1 MATKINIRS
10 PFYYKISDGNLA
22 SATLS
27 VKIGTGL
34 VGSAPERYSL
44 SKTELDSNNYVVF
57 EISELVRD
65 YITTEF
71 SGSYNNEPVWVKLDY
86 TILNAAGGTVTNGS
100 DTYLA
105 FSGYVEY
112 EGGIQN
118 NSGSTNQG
126 SRNKLFSNDKIFI
139 PDGETLVIPVLT
151 EDVADVTFTG
161 DTTTVVT
168 TTSTTDTSSKIGYA
182 SVDLSSV
189 GNVTNVLIETIT
201 GDINVPVEVI
211 DCSKYDPLKVTF
223 YNKHGA
229 LQDLFF
235 FAKNI
240 ESVSRTAE
248 GYKSSVYNAG
258 TNSYSTTQHQ
268 YANLSVTGKE
278 RITLNTGYVSQDY
291 NEPIKELMMSE
302 KVWLTKSGT
311 VYPIKVS
318 SSSIQFKNRLNDSL
332 VAYTI
337 EAEYAF
343 DAVQNVR

>member
-10 PFYYKISDGNLA
+10 PFYYKISDSNLTT
-22 SATLS
+22 ATLS
-27 VKIGTGL
+27 VKVGTGL
-34 VGSAPERYSL
+34 VGDAPERYSL
-44 SKTELDSNNYVVF
+44 TKTELGTNNYVVF

-86 TILNAAGGTVTNGS
+86 LINGGAQGSGS

-105 FSGYVEY
+105 FSGYAEY
-112 EGGIQN
+112 DGGIQN
-118 NSGSTNQG
+118 NSVSTNQG
-126 SRNKLFSNDKIFI
+126 SRNKLFSNNKIFI
-139 PDGETLVIPVLT
+139 PDNEVLRVPVFT
-151 EDVADVTFTG
+151 EEVADVTFTG

-168 TTSTTDTSSKIGYA
+168 TTSTTNTDSKIAYA

-189 GNVTNVLIETIT
+189 GNVSTVTIGTIT
-201 GDINVPVEVI
+201 GDITVPVEVI
-211 DCSKYDPLKVTF
+211 DCSKYDPIKVTF

-240 ESVSRTAE
+240 ESASRTAE
-248 GYKSSVYNAG
+248 KYKSSVYNAG

-268 YANLSVTGKE
+268 YANLTVTGKQN
-278 RITLNTGYVSQDY
+278 ITLNTGYVSQEY
-291 NEPIKELMMSE
+291 NEPIKEMMMSE
-302 KVWLTKSGT
+302 KVWLTKNST
-311 VYPIKVS
+311 VYPINVMS
-318 SSSIQFKNRLNDSL
+318 SNVQFKNRLNDSL

-343 DAVQNVR
+343 DNVQNIR

>member
-10 PFYYKISDGNLA
+10 PFYYKLTNANLA
-22 SATLS
+22 SADLS

-34 VGSAPERYSL
+34 VTSAVERYEL
-44 SKTELDSNNYVVF
+44 NKTELGTNNYVVF
-57 EISELVRD
+57 ELSELIRD

-71 SGSYNNEPVWVKLDY
+71 SGYNNEPVWVRIDY
-86 TILNAAGGTVTNGS
+86 IIYNSAGGVVSSGQ
-100 DTYLA
+100 DDYLA
-105 FSGYVEY
+105 LSGYTEFSD
-112 EGGIQN
+112 GI
-118 NSGSTNQG
+118 NSQG
-126 SRNKLFSNDKIFI
+126 SRNKLFSNNKIFI
-139 PDGETLVIPVLT
+139 PDGETLVVPVFS
-151 EDVADVTFTG
+151 EDVADVTFQG
-161 DTTTVVT
+161 ATTTVVT
-168 TTSTTDTSSKIGYA
+168 TTSTSDTDSKIAYA
-182 SVDLSSV
+182 SVNLSSV
-189 GNVTNVLIETIT
+189 GNVSNVLIETIT

-211 DCSKYDPLKVTF
+211 DCSKYNPLKVTF

-248 GYKSSVYNAG
+248 TYKSSVYNAG

-268 YANLSVTGKE
+268 YTNLNVTGRE

-302 KVWLTKSGT
+302 KVWLTQGGT
-311 VYPIKVS
+311 VYPIQVQTS
-318 SSSIQFKNRLNDSL
+318 SVEFKNRLNDSL

-337 EAEYAF
+337 EAQYAF

>member
-10 PFYYKISDGNLA
+10 PFYYKLTNANLA
-22 SATLS
+22 SADLS

-34 VGSAPERYSL
+34 VTSAVERYEL
-44 SKTELDSNNYVVF
+44 SKTELGTNNYVVF
-57 EISELVRD
+57 ELSELIRD

-71 SGSYNNEPVWVKLDY
+71 SGSYNNEPVWVRIDY
-86 TILNAAGGTVTNGS
+86 IIYNSSGGVVSSGQ
-100 DTYLA
+100 DDYLA
-105 FSGYVEY
+105 FSGYTEFSD
-112 EGGIQN
+112 GI
-118 NSGSTNQG
+118 NSQG
-126 SRNKLFSNDKIFI
+126 SRNKLFSNNKIFI
-139 PDGETLVIPVLT
+139 FDNETLVVPVFS
-151 EDVADVTFTG
+151 EDVADVTFQG
-161 DTTTVVT
+161 DATTVVV
-168 TTSTTDTSSKIGYA
+168 TTSTTNTSSKIAYA

-235 FAKNI
+235 FAKNV
-240 ESVSRTAE
+240 ESVSRSAE
-248 GYKSSVYNAG
+248 TYKSSVYNAD

-268 YANLSVTGKE
+268 YTNLNVTGRE
-278 RITLNTGYVSQDY
+278 QIVLNTGYVSQDY

-302 KVWLTKSGT
+302 KVWLTKDST
-311 VYPIKVS
+311 VYPIQVQTS
-318 SSSIQFKNRLNDSL
+318 SVEFKNRLNDSL

>member
-10 PFYYKISDGNLA
+10 PFYYKLTNANLA
-22 SATLS
+22 SAALS

-34 VGSAPERYSL
+34 VTSAVERYEL
-44 SKTELDSNNYVVF
+44 NKTELGTNNYVVF
-57 EISELVRD
+57 ELSELIRD

-71 SGSYNNEPVWVKLDY
+71 SGYNNEPVWVRLDY
-86 TILNAAGGTVTNGS
+86 IIYNAAGGVVSSGQ
-100 DTYLA
+100 DDYLA
-105 FSGYVEY
+105 FSGYTEFSD
-112 EGGIQN
+112 GI
-118 NSGSTNQG
+118 NSQG
-126 SRNKLFSNDKIFI
+126 SRNKLFSNNKIFI
-139 PDGETLVIPVLT
+139 PDGETLVVPVFS

-168 TTSTTDTSSKIGYA
+168 TTSTSDTDSKIAYA
-182 SVDLSSV
+182 SVNLSSV
-189 GNVTNVLIETIT
+189 GNVSNVLIETIT
-201 GDINVPVEVI
+201 GDINVAVEVI
-211 DCSKYDPLKVTF
+211 DCSKYNPLKVTF

-248 GYKSSVYNAG
+248 TYKSSVYNAG

-268 YANLSVTGKE
+268 YTNLNVTGRE

-302 KVWLTKSGT
+302 KVWLTQGGT
-311 VYPIKVS
+311 VYPIQVQTS
-318 SSSIQFKNRLNDSL
+318 SVEFKNRLNDSL

-337 EAEYAF
+337 EAQYAF

>member
-10 PFYYKISDGNLA
+10 PFYYKISNANLTN
-22 SATLS
+22 ATLS
-27 VKIGTGL
+27 VKVGTGL
-34 VGSAPERYSL
+34 VGNAPERYEL
-44 SKTELDSNNYVVF
+44 TKTELGTNNYVVF

-86 TILNAAGGTVTNGS
+86 LINGGAQGSGS
-100 DTYLA
+100 DSYLA
-105 FSGYVEY
+105 FAGYAEY

-118 NSGSTNQG
+118 NTVSTNQG
-126 SRNKLFSNDKIFI
+126 SRNKLFSNSKIFI
-139 PDGETLVIPVLT
+139 PDGETLVVPVFT
-151 EDVADVTFTG
+151 EDVADVVFTG
-161 DTTTVVT
+161 DTTTTVT
-168 TTSTTDTSSKIGYA
+168 TTSTTDTDSKIAYA
-182 SVDLSSV
+182 SVNLASV
-189 GNVTNVLIETIT
+189 GNVSTVTIGAIT
-201 GDINVPVEVI
+201 GDITIPVEVI

-248 GYKSSVYNAG
+248 KYKSSVYNAG
-258 TNSYSTTQHQ
+258 TNTYSVNQHQ

-278 RITLNTGYVSQDY
+278 SITLNTGYVSQDY
-291 NEPIKELMMSE
+291 NEPIKELMLSE

-311 VYPIKVS
+311 VYPINVTS
-318 SSSIQFKNRLNDSL
+318 SAVQFKNRLNDSL
-332 VAYTI
+332 VSYTI

-343 DAVQNVR
+343 DAVQNIR

>member
-10 PFYYKISDGNLA
+10 PFYYKLSDANLA
-22 SATLS
+22 SANIS

-34 VGSAPERYSL
+34 VGSAVERYEL
-44 SKTELDSNNYVVF
+44 SKTELGNNNYVIF
-57 EISELVRD
+57 ELSELIRD

-71 SGSYNNEPVWVKLDY
+71 SGSYNNEPVWVRIDY
-86 TILNAAGGTVTNGS
+86 IIYNAADGVVSSGQN
-100 DTYLA
+100 DYLA
-105 FSGYVEY
+105 FSGYTEY
-112 EGGIQN
+112 SDGI
-118 NSGSTNQG
+118 NSQG
-126 SRNKLFSNDKIFI
+126 SRNKLFSNNKIFI
-139 PDGETLVIPVLT
+139 PDGQTLVVPVFS
-151 EDVADVTFTG
+151 EDVADVTFQG
-161 DTTTVVT
+161 ATTTVVT
-168 TTSTTDTSSKIGYA
+168 TTSTSDTDSKIAYA
-182 SVDLSSV
+182 SVNLASV
-189 GNVTNVLIETIT
+189 GNVSNVLIETIT

-248 GYKSSVYNAG
+248 TYKSSVYNAG

-268 YANLSVTGKE
+268 YTNLNVTGRE
-278 RITLNTGYVSQDY
+278 AIVLNTGYVSQDY

-302 KVWLTKSGT
+302 KVWLTQGST
-311 VYPIKVS
+311 VYPIQVQTS
-318 SSSIQFKNRLNDSL
+318 SVEFKNRLNDSL

-337 EAEYAF
+337 EAQYAF

>member
-10 PFYYKISDGNLA
+10 PFYYKLSNANLA
-22 SATLS
+22 SADLTIS
-27 VKIGTGL
+27 IGTGV
-34 VGSAPERYSL
+34 VGSVVERYEL
-44 SKTELDSNNYVVF
+44 TKTEAGTNNYVVF

-86 TILNAAGGTVTNGS
+86 VINNSEGGQVTNGS

-105 FSGYVEY
+105 FYGYTEY
-112 EGGIQN
+112 KDGI
-118 NSGSTNQG
+118 NSQG
-126 SRNKLFSNDKIFI
+126 SRNKLFSNNKIFI
-139 PDGETLVIPVLT
+139 PDNETLVVPVFS
-151 EDVADVTFTG
+151 EDVADVTFQG

-168 TTSTTDTSSKIGYA
+168 TTSTTDTDSKIAYA
-182 SVDLSSV
+182 SVNLASV

-211 DCSKYDPLKVTF
+211 DCSKYNPLKVTF
-223 YNKHGA
+223 YNKSGA

-248 GYKSSVYNAG
+248 TYKSSVYNAG
-258 TNSYSTTQHQ
+258 TNSYSINQHQ
-268 YANLSVTGKE
+268 YANLNVTGRE
-278 RITLNTGYVSQDY
+278 SITLNTGYLSQEY

-302 KVWLTKSGT
+302 KVWLTKDSV
-311 VYPIKVS
+311 VYPISVRS
-318 SSSIQFKNRLNDSL
+318 SNVEFKNRLNDSL

-343 DAVQNVR
+343 DAVQNIR

>member
-10 PFYYKISDGNLA
+10 PFYYKVSNANLA
-22 SATLS
+22 SADLTIS
-27 VKIGTGL
+27 IGTGL
-34 VGSAPERYSL
+34 VGSVVERYNL
-44 SKTELDSNNYVVF
+44 TKTEAGTNNYVVF

-86 TILNAAGGTVTNGS
+86 IVRNTAGEQQTNGS

-105 FSGYVEY
+105 FYGYVEY

-118 NSGSTNQG
+118 NSVSTNQG
-126 SRNKLFSNDKIFI
+126 SRNKLFSNNKIFI
-139 PDGETLVIPVLT
+139 PDNETLVIPVFT
-151 EDVADVTFTG
+151 EDVADVTFQG

-168 TTSTTDTSSKIGYA
+168 TTSTTDTSSKIAYA
-182 SVDLSSV
+182 SVNLASV

-223 YNKHGA
+223 YNKSGA

-248 GYKSSVYNAG
+248 KYKSSVYNAG
-258 TNSYSTTQHQ
+258 TNSYSINQHQ

-278 RITLNTGYVSQDY
+278 SVTLNTGYVSQEY

-302 KVWLTKSGT
+302 KVWLTKNSV
-311 VYPIKVS
+311 VYPINVTS
-318 SSSIQFKNRLNDSL
+318 SSVQFKNRLNDSL

-343 DAVQNVR
+343 DTVQNVR

>member
-10 PFYYKISDGNLA
+10 PFYYKISNSNLTN
-22 SATLS
+22 ATLS

-34 VGSAPERYSL
+34 VGNAPERYL
-44 SKTELDSNNYVVF
+44 LTKTELGTNNYVVF

-65 YITTEF
+65 YIATEF

-86 TILNAAGGTVTNGS
+86 LINGGAQGS
-100 DTYLA
+100 GTDTYLA
-105 FSGYVEY
+105 FAGYTEFSD
-112 EGGIQN
+112 GI
-118 NSGSTNQG
+118 NSQG
-126 SRNKLFSNDKIFI
+126 SRNKLFSNNKIFI
-139 PDGETLVIPVLT
+139 PDGETLVVPVLS

-168 TTSTTDTSSKIGYA
+168 TTSTSDTSSKIAYA
-182 SVDLSSV
+182 SVNLSSV
-189 GNVTNVLIETIT
+189 GNVSNVLIETIT

-211 DCSKYDPLKVTF
+211 DCSKYNPLKVTF
-223 YNKHGA
+223 YNKNGA

-248 GYKSSVYNAG
+248 TYKSSVYNAG

-268 YANLSVTGKE
+268 YTNLNVTGRE

-302 KVWLTKSGT
+302 KVWLTQGGT
-311 VYPIKVS
+311 VYPVQVQTS
-318 SSSIQFKNRLNDSL
+318 SVEFKNRLNDSL

-337 EAEYAF
+337 EAQYAF

>member
-10 PFYYKISDGNLA
+10 PFYYKLSNANLA
-22 SATLS
+22 SADLS

-34 VGSAPERYSL
+34 VTSAVERYEL
-44 SKTELDSNNYVVF
+44 SKTELSTNNYVVF
-57 EISELVRD
+57 ELSELIRD
-65 YITTEF
+65 FIATEF
-71 SGSYNNEPVWVKLDY
+71 SGYNNEPVWVRIDY
-86 TILNAAGGTVTNGS
+86 IIYNSAGGVVSSGQ
-100 DTYLA
+100 DDYLA

-112 EGGIQN
+112 DGGIQN

-126 SRNKLFSNDKIFI
+126 SRNKLFSNNKIFI
-139 PDGETLVIPVLT
+139 FDNETLVVPVFS
-151 EDVADVTFTG
+151 EDVADVTFQG
-161 DTTTVVT
+161 DATTVVV
-168 TTSTTDTSSKIGYA
+168 TTSTTNTSSKIAYA
-182 SVDLSSV
+182 SVNLTSV

-235 FAKNI
+235 FAKNV
-240 ESVSRTAE
+240 ESVSRSAE
-248 GYKSSVYNAG
+248 TYKSSVYNAD

-268 YANLSVTGKE
+268 YTNLNVTGRE
-278 RITLNTGYVSQDY
+278 QIVLNTGYVSQDY

-302 KVWLTKSGT
+302 KVWLTKDST
-311 VYPIKVS
+311 VYPIQVQTS
-318 SSSIQFKNRLNDSL
+318 SVEFKNRLNDSL